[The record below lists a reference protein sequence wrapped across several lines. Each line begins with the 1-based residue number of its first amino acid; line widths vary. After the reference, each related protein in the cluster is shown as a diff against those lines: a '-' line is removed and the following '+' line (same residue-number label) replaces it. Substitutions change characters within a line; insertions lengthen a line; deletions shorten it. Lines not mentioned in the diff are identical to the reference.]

1 MKLSIIIPAYNEEM
15 TIKEIIKEV
24 QQVNIGEIEKEI
36 ILVDDASTD
45 RTLTIIKEEIN
56 DNNVIKLYHE
66 RNRGKGAAIRTGI
79 AAITGDLVII
89 QDADREYDPRDYPKL
104 LQPIL
109 EKRCDVVY
117 GSRFLGFSSAMFFWH
132 YIGNKLLTLVTNI
145 LYNTLIS
152 DMEVGYKVFKSEVI
166 KSIPITSNRFNFEPE
181 ITAKILK
188 RRYKIQQVPITYV
201 GRDYSEGKKITW
213 KDGFLALWTLIKYR
227 VVD

>member
-1 MKLSIIIPAYNEEM
+1 MKLSIIVPVYNEKE
-15 TIKEIIKEV
+15 TIKEIINEV
-24 QQVNIGEIEKEI
+24 QGVNIGDTEKEI

-45 RTLTIIKEEIN
+45 GTRRIIEEEIN
-56 DNNVIKLYHE
+56 DKNVIKLYHE

-79 AAITGDLVII
+79 RAVTGDLVII

-117 GSRFLGFSSAMFFWH
+117 GSRFLGVSSAMFFWH
-132 YIGNKLLTLVTNI
+132 YAGNKLLTLTTNI

-152 DMEVGYKVFKSEVI
+152 DMEVGYKVFKAEII
-166 KSIPITSNRFNFEPE
+166 KSIPIKSNRFNFEPE

-188 RRYKIQQVPITYV
+188 RKYKIQQVPITYV

-213 KDGFLALWTLIKYR
+213 RDGFSALWTLIKYR
-227 VVD
+227 LVD

>member
-1 MKLSIIIPAYNEEM
+1 MKLSIIMPVYNEKE
-15 TIKEIIKEV
+15 TIKEILKEV
-24 QQVNIGEIEKEI
+24 QEVKIGNIEKEI
-36 ILVDDASTD
+36 ILVDDASSDGT
-45 RTLTIIKEEIN
+45 RRIIEEEIN

-66 RNRGKGAAIRTGI
+66 RNMGKGAAIRTGVS
-79 AAITGDLVII
+79 AVTGDLVII

-117 GSRFLGFSSAMFFWH
+117 GSRFLGVSSAMFFWH
-132 YIGNKLLTLVTNI
+132 YVGNKLLTLATNI

-166 KSIPITSNRFNFEPE
+166 KTIPIKSNRFNFEPE

-188 RRYKIQQVPITYV
+188 KKYKLQQVPITYV

-213 KDGFLALWTLIKYR
+213 KDGLSAFWTLIKYR